1 MAKQTPEQ
9 IIHDLAAVSVT
20 ALRRIELSA
29 ELTESDPAAVA
40 AAYQVAGELRRLILA
55 ARTVDAPVSRPARQ
69 ADAQDYPAV
78 LQLQLALTPDG
89 RIVTGRRMDPLT
101 GPTVAPM
108 LGALRHEVKKLERE
122 AGKASGVAPKDF
134 AALVDQFEQEA
145 GEADFRRA
153 TGIGVV
159 DEKTPP
165 PGEATGPCGSPA
177 SVTAG

>member
-1 MAKQTPEQ
+1 MTKRTPEQ
-9 IIHDLAAVSVT
+9 IIHDLAAVDLRTLNQLEPTRQGAASVVHPAHVT
-20 ALRRIELSA
+20 LFDLLHEL
-29 ELTESDPAAVA
+29 V
-40 AAYQVAGELRRLILA
+40 LA
-55 ARTVDAPVSRPARQ
+55 ARTVDGPVSRPARQ